1 MFTTILQPWRH
12 YSDFAGRSRRGE
24 FFAFYGAFYSVLI
37 VLALLAGVQD
47 DRSLFDSVWGFVAIV
62 VLIAGVLPSWAVKIR
77 RLHDQDRSGWWS
89 LATAIPYVGWI
100 ATIIIGLLPGTPGEN
115 EYGFDPR
122 TAGPDA
128 EGTFATIFHRRRS
141 FLQIGRD

>member
-1 MFTTILQPWRH
+1 MRS
-12 YSDFAGRSRRGE
+12 SDWS
-24 FFAFYGAFYSVLI
+24 SDVCSSDLI

-122 TAGPDA
+122 TDGPDA
-128 EGTFATIFHRRRS
+128 EEKFRS
-141 FLQIGRD
+141 EEHTSSLQSLMRTSHAVLCLNQ

>member
-1 MFTTILQPWRH
+1 MRS
-12 YSDFAGRSRRGE
+12 SDWS
-24 FFAFYGAFYSVLI
+24 SDVCSSDLI

-122 TAGPDA
+122 DRKSTRLNSS
-128 EGTFATIFHRRRS
+128 H
-141 FLQIGRD
+141 

>member
-1 MFTTILQPWRH
+1 MRRH
-12 YSDFAGRSRRGE
+12 TRC
-24 FFAFYGAFYSVLI
+24 
-37 VLALLAGVQD
+37 ALVTGVQTCAHPI
-47 DRSLFDSVWGFVAIV
+47 FV

-122 TAGPDA
+122 TDGPDA
-128 EGTFATIFHRRRS
+128 EETLDRKSTRLNSSH
-141 FLQIGRD
+141 